1 MRIETIEHI
10 NALLPAFSP
19 KTTVLQ
25 FFLIVEILKSPKGT
39 ELLKAVD
46 INRDE
51 HLAEWM
57 KIRDLIG
64 TTIHPKYKAWV
75 STKLVEIAH
84 KVHNKEITLED

>member
-19 KTTVLQ
+19 KTTLLQ
-25 FFLIVEILKSPKGT
+25 FFLMVEVLASERGI

-46 INRDE
+46 INRDQLQE
-51 HLAEWM
+51 RMRIE
-57 KIRDLIG
+57 KLIG
-64 TTIHPKYKAWV
+64 DTIHPKYKAWV
-75 STKLVEIAH
+75 ASKLVEIAH